1 MPVLYARNPGMFIFV
16 SSPFIRRRVVMMLRI
31 ISGRY
36 ARELAAPVDI
46 SSYIFFGSRKQTA
59 MGGDEPPTT

>member
-1 MPVLYARNPGMFIFV
+1 MPVLYARNPGMFIFAILL
-16 SSPFIRRRVVMMLRI
+16 SPAASERRVF

>member
-16 SSPFIRRRVVMMLRI
+16 SSPFCFRRVVMMLRI
-31 ISGRY
+31 ISGRH

-46 SSYIFFGSRKQTA
+46 SSF
-59 MGGDEPPTT
+59 

>member
-1 MPVLYARNPGMFIFV
+1 
-16 SSPFIRRRVVMMLRI
+16 MMLRI
-31 ISGRY
+31 ISGRH
-36 ARELAAPVDI
+36 ARELAAPVHVYI